1 MNWKGL
7 LPLALLVLCS
17 CTQASQAATI
27 SQAPPTQIPVQPTAP
42 RPATP
47 APPQPTATATPTER
61 DAVVLTRS
69 DLREAITAHLYIQPD
84 PTTLARA
91 ANGSLQG
98 QRVQIRGVVRRV
110 QLGNDQSHYA
120 ANGWRAR
127 NWLSIDTAPGSAVD
141 GQVSVL
147 YNGDVSILRAGQPV
161 AVFGVLQGYDPA
173 STNGFA
179 AKPGPP
185 LVVAEFVAFRPDDP

>member
-1 MNWKGL
+1 VNWKGL
-7 LPLALLVLCS
+7 APLALLVLCS

-47 APPQPTATATPTER
+47 TPTATPSER
-61 DAVVLTRS
+61 DATVLTRA
-69 DLREAITAHLYIQPD
+69 DLRAAVDANLYTQPD

-98 QRVQIRGVVRRV
+98 QRVQIRGLVRRV
-110 QLGNDQSHYA
+110 QLGSDSTHYA

-127 NWLSIDTAPGSAVD
+127 NWMSIDTAPGSAVD

-147 YNGDVSILRAGQPV
+147 YNGDLSVLRAGQPV
-161 AVFGVLQGYDPA
+161 TVFGVLQGYDSA
-173 STNGFA
+173 TTNGFA

-185 LVVAEFVAFRPDDP
+185 LVVGEFVGFRPDDP